1 MFRRAHRQETACHES
16 SLAAHP
22 CRKHTNGLRRIVS
35 VLMLA
40 VPAALLVMLSIPAS
54 PAAAKTLAAPDPTTC
69 GTTVAELEQ
78 CTFQL
83 INSYR
88 ADQGLPP
95 YLWDDNLANAARAH
109 SELWLTFAEGD
120 CPPYGHQCPGEPD
133 PTTRITTAV
142 GSCKSCAENVGYGSG
157 YPTPDYYALILNVH
171 QNTFI
176 PEGPC
181 GCYNHYDNIMSTTFQ
196 HVGIGVAIDANHVRF
211 TEDFVQP

>member
-1 MFRRAHRQETACHES
+1 MFRHTNRQEQALHQ
-16 SLAAHP
+16 ADIAP
-22 CRKHTNGLRRIVS
+22 RRFGKHTHSFLRIAG

-40 VPAALLVMLSIPAS
+40 SMLALVVLVSAPTRH
-54 PAAAKTLAAPDPTTC
+54 AAAKTLAAPDPTTC

-78 CTFQL
+78 CTFNL

-95 YLWDDNLANAARAH
+95 YTWDDNLANGARAH
-109 SELWLTFAEGD
+109 SELWLTYAEGD

-133 PTTRITTAV
+133 PTTRIINAM
-142 GSCKSCAENVGYGSG
+142 GGCPSCAENVGYGNG
-157 YPTPDYYALILNVH
+157 FPTVDYYARILDVH

-181 GCYNHYDNIMSTTFQ
+181 GCYNHYDNIMSTSFQ
-196 HVGIGVAIDANHVRF
+196 YVGVGVAIDANHVRF
-211 TEDFVQP
+211 TEDFYQP